1 MILRKYDTACSLY
14 DIFSCLHQEEDAVFL
29 DSSLKNQY
37 GRFSIAGFLPEMKAE
52 EKDGIFYLNEQPQQ
66 MDCMAWLK
74 AYLAKNRE
82 ENPTALPFVS
92 GGIGYLTYD
101 YGKRFMGLPHV
112 HPKNIDMADCR
123 FVFYRLYLIE
133 ETQTGEITIAARD
146 EEAVAWLKKKERESA
161 GWLCAS
167 AKECKCAE
175 HAEAG
180 QNEITS
186 DFAEAEQNEVT
197 SDFAKAGQ
205 NEVTSDFAEDD
216 YKDAIQKMVDYIVA
230 GDIYITNMTRQ
241 IEIRSQAEPYEIF
254 RFLRKNNPSPFGGY
268 FNYKD
273 VEIVSASP
281 ERFFEIRDKV
291 IRTRPIKGTRKRGAT
306 PEEDE
311 MLRLELQNSEKDKS
325 ELLMIVDLERNDL
338 SRVCEA
344 NSVKVEEL
352 FVTEA
357 YATVFHLVSTICGKL
372 HAQKDLVDVLEAMF
386 PGGSIT
392 GAPKYR
398 SMEIID
404 ELEHSRRMLY
414 TGSMGYI
421 GFDGNCDFN
430 IVIRTLVHQGDC
442 YHIGAGGGI
451 TCESEPD
458 FEYEETCQKAMAL
471 IDAAAKAAD
480 ILQKGQEK

>member
-1 MILRKYDTACSLY
+1 MILETYDISRSLY
-14 DIFSCLHQEEDAVFL
+14 DIFSCLYQEPDAVFL

-37 GRFSIAGFLPEMKAE
+37 GQYSVAGFLPEMKAE
-52 EKDGIFYLNEQPQQ
+52 EKNGVFYLNGQPEQN
-66 MDCMAWLK
+66 DCMSWLK
-74 AYLAKNRE
+74 QYLAEHKE
-82 ENPTALPFVS
+82 ENPTAFPFIS

-112 HPKNIDMADCR
+112 HEKYIDMPECC
-123 FVFYRLYLIE
+123 FVFYRLYVIE
-133 ETQTGEITIAARD
+133 EVQTGRITLAARD
-146 EEAVAWLKKKERESA
+146 EEAVRWLKEKEVETK
-161 GWLCAS
+161 GWQHPEKLEP
-167 AKECKCAE
+167 KMVQK
-175 HAEAG
+175 
-180 QNEITS
+180 
-186 DFAEAEQNEVT
+186 NEVT
-197 SDFAKAGQ
+197 SDFTK
-205 NEVTSDFAEDD
+205 ED
-216 YKDAIQKMVDYIVA
+216 YKDAIQKMVDYIVD

-241 IEIRSQAEPYEIF
+241 IQIRSQADPYEIF
-254 RFLRKNNPSPFGGY
+254 RLLRKNNPSPFGGY
-268 FNYKD
+268 FHYND
-273 VEIVSASP
+273 VEIISASP
-281 ERFFEIRDKV
+281 ERFFEIRDGV
-291 IRTRPIKGTRKRGAT
+291 IRTRPIKGTRKRGET

-311 MLRLELQNSEKDKS
+311 ALRLELQNSEKDKS

-338 SRVCEA
+338 SRVCEP

-372 HAQKDLVDVLEAMF
+372 QSDKDVVNVLEAMF

-430 IVIRTLVHQGDC
+430 IVIRTMVYQNGC

-451 TCESEPD
+451 TCESDTE
-458 FEYEETCQKAMAL
+458 FEYEETRQKAYAL
-471 IDAAAKAAD
+471 IRAAEQASREGGAEDA
-480 ILQKGQEK
+480 

>member
-1 MILRKYDTACSLY
+1 MILNNYPTNRSLY
-14 DIFSCLHQEEDAVFL
+14 EIFSCLYQEPEAVFL

-37 GRFSIAGFLPEMKAE
+37 GMYSIAGFLPETKAE
-52 EKDGIFYLNEQPQQ
+52 EKDGVFYLNDQPVQEDG
-66 MDCMAWLK
+66 MDWLK
-74 AYLAKNRE
+74 RYLAVHKE
-82 ENPTALPFVS
+82 ENPTSLPFIS

-101 YGKRFMGLPHV
+101 YGKRFTGLPHV
-112 HPKNIDMADCR
+112 HKKTISMPDCC

-133 ETQTGEITIAARD
+133 ETKTGRITIAARD
-146 EEAVAWLKKKERESA
+146 EEAIEWLKKKELETN
-161 GWLCAS
+161 GWKQTEKQTVS
-167 AKECKCAE
+167 KTGKS
-175 HAEAG
+175 
-180 QNEITS
+180 NVVSS
-186 DFAEAEQNEVT
+186 DFT
-197 SDFAKAGQ
+197 
-205 NEVTSDFAEDD
+205 EDD
-216 YKDAIQKMVDYIVA
+216 YKNAIQKMIDYIVA

-241 IEIRSQAEPYEIF
+241 IEILSQAEPYDIF
-254 RFLRKNNPSPFGGY
+254 RLLRRNNPSPFGGY
-268 FNYKD
+268 FHYHD
-273 VEIVSASP
+273 VEIISASP
-281 ERFFEIRDKV
+281 ERFFEIREGV
-291 IRTRPIKGTRKRGAT
+291 IRTRPIKGTRKRGTA
-306 PEEDE
+306 PDEDE
-311 MLRLELQNSEKDKS
+311 ALRLELQNSEKDKS

-338 SRVCEA
+338 SRVCEPG
-344 NSVKVEEL
+344 SVKVEEL

-372 HAQKDLVDVLEAMF
+372 KKENDVVDVLRAMF

-430 IVIRTLVHQGDC
+430 IVIRTLVYQNGR

-458 FEYEETCQKAMAL
+458 FEYEETCQKAKAL
-471 IDAAAKAAD
+471 ICAAEQAVQG
-480 ILQKGQEK
+480 ISNSTV

>member
-1 MILRKYDTACSLY
+1 MLIKKYETGRSLY
-14 DIFSCLHQEEDAVFL
+14 EIFSCLYQESEAVFL
-29 DSSLKNQY
+29 DSSLVNKYGQY
-37 GRFSIAGFLPEMKAE
+37 SIVGMLPRVKVE
-52 EKDGIFYLNEQPQQ
+52 EKNDRFYLNNQPQ
-66 MDCMAWLK
+66 DGDALAWLK
-74 AYLAKNRE
+74 QYLAEHKE
-82 ENPTALPFVS
+82 ENPTDLPFVS

-112 HPKNIDMADCR
+112 HEKYINMADLC
-123 FVFYRLYLIE
+123 FVFYGLYLIE
-133 ETQTGEITIAARD
+133 ETMSGEITIAAD
-146 EEAVAWLKKKERESA
+146 SEEAIQWLMQKEAETDGWQNSGYKKADEVT
-161 GWLCAS
+161 
-167 AKECKCAE
+167 
-175 HAEAG
+175 EA
-180 QNEITS
+180 NRLTS
-186 DFAEAEQNEVT
+186 DFEKEEYKEAI
-197 SDFAKAGQ
+197 A
-205 NEVTSDFAEDD
+205 
-216 YKDAIQKMVDYIVA
+216 KMVDYIVA

-241 IEIRSQAEPYEIF
+241 LQIHSQAEPYEIF

-268 FNYKD
+268 FNYQD

-281 ERFFEIRDKV
+281 ERFFEIRDGV
-291 IRTRPIKGTRKRGAT
+291 IRTRPIKGTRKRGET

-311 MLRLELQNSEKDKS
+311 ALRLELQNSEKDKS

-338 SRVCEA
+338 SRVCKS

-357 YATVFHLVSTICGKL
+357 YATVFHLVSTICG
-372 HAQKDLVDVLEAMF
+372 HVREDRDVIDVLEAMF

-430 IVIRTLVHQGDC
+430 IVIRTLVHQNGC

-451 TCESEPD
+451 TCESETE
-458 FEYEETCQKAMAL
+458 FEYEETCQKAAAL
-471 IDAAAKAAD
+471 IRAAENAAER
-480 ILQKGQEK
+480 G

>member
-1 MILRKYDTACSLY
+1 MIIKPYNTNRSLY
-14 DIFSCLHQEEDAVFL
+14 EIFSCLYQEPEAVFL

-37 GRFSIAGFLPEMKAE
+37 GQYSIAGFLPEKKAE
-52 EKDGIFYLNEQPQQ
+52 EKNGVFYLNGQPSQG
-66 MDCMAWLK
+66 DCMDWLK
-74 AYLAKNRE
+74 QYLADHQE
-82 ENPTALPFVS
+82 ENPTSLPFVS

-112 HPKNIDMADCR
+112 HEENLDMPDCC

-133 ETQTGEITIAARD
+133 EVQTGKITVAARD
-146 EEAVAWLKKKERESA
+146 EEAVEWLEKREWETDDWRKGTLQKSA
-161 GWLCAS
+161 EYQKADFT
-167 AKECKCAE
+167 AKEV
-175 HAEAG
+175 G
-180 QNEITS
+180 NEDMVNVVSS
-186 DFAEAEQNEVT
+186 DFTEE
-197 SDFAKAGQ
+197 
-205 NEVTSDFAEDD
+205 D
-216 YKDAIQKMVDYIVA
+216 YKAAIQKMVDYIVA

-241 IEIRSQAEPYEIF
+241 IEIRSQADPYEIF
-254 RFLRKNNPSPFGGY
+254 RLLRQNNPSPFGGY
-268 FNYKD
+268 FHYED
-273 VEIVSASP
+273 VEIISASP
-281 ERFFEIRDKV
+281 ERFFEIREGV
-291 IRTRPIKGTRKRGAT
+291 IRTRPIKGTRKRGET
-306 PEEDE
+306 PQEDE
-311 MLRLELQNSEKDKS
+311 QLRLELQNSEKDKS

-338 SRVCEA
+338 SRVCEP

-372 HAQKDLVDVLEAMF
+372 QKDKDVVDVLQAMF

-430 IVIRTLVHQGDC
+430 IVIRTLVYQNGC

-451 TCESEPD
+451 TCESDPD
-458 FEYEETCQKAMAL
+458 FEYEETCQKARAL
-471 IDAAAKAAD
+471 ICAAD
-480 ILQKGQEK
+480 QAAGKRA

>member
-1 MILRKYDTACSLY
+1 MILKPYPTNCSLY
-14 DIFSCLHQEEDAVFL
+14 EIFSCLYQEPEAVFL

-37 GRFSIAGFLPEMKAE
+37 GQYSIAGFLPEKKAE
-52 EKDGIFYLNEQPQQ
+52 EKNGIFYLNGQPQQ
-66 MDCMAWLK
+66 EDCMDWLK
-74 AYLAKNRE
+74 QYLAEHKE
-82 ENPTALPFVS
+82 ENPTSLPFVS

-112 HPKNIDMADCR
+112 HEKNMDMPDCC

-133 ETQTGEITIAARD
+133 DVQTGAITIAAREETD
-146 EEAVAWLKKKERESA
+146 VEWLRGKEQETHGWKMGYLQHVSGKQQTDRVGLGESDGHTDNVVSSDFTEEAYKE
-161 GWLCAS
+161 
-167 AKECKCAE
+167 
-175 HAEAG
+175 
-180 QNEITS
+180 
-186 DFAEAEQNEVT
+186 
-197 SDFAKAGQ
+197 
-205 NEVTSDFAEDD
+205 
-216 YKDAIQKMVDYIVA
+216 AIQKMVDYIVA

-254 RFLRKNNPSPFGGY
+254 RLLRRNNPSPFGGY
-268 FNYKD
+268 FHYED
-273 VEIVSASP
+273 VEIIGASP
-281 ERFFEIRDKV
+281 ERFFEIREGV
-291 IRTRPIKGTRKRGAT
+291 IRTRPIKGTRKRGET
-306 PEEDE
+306 PQEDE
-311 MLRLELQNSEKDKS
+311 QLRLELEHSEKDKS

-338 SRVCEA
+338 SRVCEP

-372 HAQKDLVDVLEAMF
+372 QKDKDVVDVLQAMF

-421 GFDGNCDFN
+421 GFDGDCDFN
-430 IVIRTLVHQGDC
+430 IVIRTLVYQDGC

-458 FEYEETCQKAMAL
+458 FEYEETCQKARAL
-471 IDAAAKAAD
+471 ICAADQAAKRKA
-480 ILQKGQEK
+480 

>member
-1 MILRKYDTACSLY
+1 MILKTYHTNCSLF
-14 DIFSCLHQEEDAVFL
+14 DIFSCLHQEPEAVLL

-37 GRFSIAGFLPEMKAE
+37 GQYSIAGFLPDVKAE
-52 EKDGIFYLNEQPQQ
+52 EKNGIFYLNGQPEQE
-66 MDCMAWLK
+66 DCMDWLK
-74 AYLAKNRE
+74 GYLAAHKE
-82 ENPTALPFVS
+82 ENPTKLPFVS

-112 HPKNIDMADCR
+112 HEKYINMPDCC

-133 ETQTGEITIAARD
+133 NVQTGEITLAARD
-146 EEAVAWLKKKERESA
+146 EDAIEWLKEKEQKTDGWKNGCPMKAEKRQATDMVGQTVSCQKRE
-161 GWLCAS
+161 
-167 AKECKCAE
+167 
-175 HAEAG
+175 
-180 QNEITS
+180 NEISS
-186 DFAEAEQNEVT
+186 DFTEE
-197 SDFAKAGQ
+197 
-205 NEVTSDFAEDD
+205 D
-216 YKDAIQKMVDYIVA
+216 YKIAIQKMVDYIVA

-241 IEIRSQAEPYEIF
+241 IEIRSQAEPYDIF
-254 RFLRKNNPSPFGGY
+254 RLLRQNNPSPFGGY
-268 FNYKD
+268 FHYED
-273 VEIVSASP
+273 VEIISASP
-281 ERFFEIRDKV
+281 ERFFEIREGV
-291 IRTRPIKGTRKRGAT
+291 IRTRPIKGTRKRGET

-311 MLRLELQNSEKDKS
+311 ELRLELQNSEKDKS

-338 SRVCEA
+338 SRVCEP

-372 HAQKDLVDVLEAMF
+372 QDDKDVVDVLKAMF

-430 IVIRTLVHQGDC
+430 IVIRTLVYQDGC

-451 TCESEPD
+451 TCESDPD
-458 FEYEETCQKAMAL
+458 FEYEETCQKAVAL
-471 IDAAAKAAD
+471 IRAAEQAVR
-480 ILQKGQEK
+480 GE

>member
-1 MILRKYDTACSLY
+1 MILKDYNTNCSLY
-14 DIFSCLHQEEDAVFL
+14 DIFSCLYKEPEAVFL

-37 GRFSIAGFLPEMKAE
+37 GQYSIAGFLPEMKAE
-52 EKDGIFYLNEQPQQ
+52 ERDGIFYLNEKPKQE
-66 MDCMAWLK
+66 DCMDWLK
-74 AYLAKNRE
+74 QYLAEHKEKN
-82 ENPTALPFVS
+82 TTSLPFIS

-112 HPKNIDMADCR
+112 HKKNIDMPDCC
-123 FVFYRLYLIE
+123 FVFYRIYLVE
-133 ETQTGEITIAARD
+133 EMQTGKITIAARD
-146 EEAVAWLKKKERESA
+146 EAAVEWLQNKERETD
-161 GWLCAS
+161 GWKTGDQQNRWG
-167 AKECKCAE
+167 KENTDCSNHEMPCDMD
-175 HAEAG
+175 
-180 QNEITS
+180 NEISS
-186 DFAEAEQNEVT
+186 DFTEE
-197 SDFAKAGQ
+197 
-205 NEVTSDFAEDD
+205 D
-216 YKDAIQKMVDYIVA
+216 YKVAIQKMVDYIVA

-241 IEIRSQAEPYEIF
+241 IEIRSQADPYEIF
-254 RFLRKNNPSPFGGY
+254 GLLRQNNPSPFGGY
-268 FNYKD
+268 FHYND
-273 VEIVSASP
+273 VEIISASP
-281 ERFFEIRDKV
+281 ERFFEIREGV
-291 IRTRPIKGTRKRGAT
+291 IRTRPIKGTRKRGET
-306 PEEDE
+306 HEEDE
-311 MLRLELQNSEKDKS
+311 QLRLELQNSEKDKS

-338 SRVCEA
+338 SRVCEP

-372 HAQKDLVDVLEAMF
+372 QPSKDVVDVLQAMF

-430 IVIRTLVHQGDC
+430 IVIRTLVYQNGC

-451 TCESEPD
+451 TCESDPD

-471 IDAAAKAAD
+471 ICAANQAIERK
-480 ILQKGQEK
+480 